1 MESEPHEV
9 PREGIPVGRGVFLG
23 AVAAGLAGIGLVPF
37 IRAPVEGAI
46 GDAASVLPSAVRS
59 LAPIGGWRIYSVA
72 SPMPTFDPATYELRI
87 GGLVQHPQTLRW
99 SDVSALPRARQTTT
113 FHCVTGWTVDNV
125 HWEGV
130 RGTTLIDLVKP
141 LPSARYVTLQSM
153 EEPYTDQITVQ
164 QLALPDVMLAHT
176 MNGKPLSRAHGSP
189 MRLIIP
195 EMYGYKNVKWVRE
208 LRFVSKLAP
217 GYWEQRGYDI
227 DAWVGHSNGL

>member
-23 AVAAGLAGIGLVPF
+23 AIAAGLAGIGLAPF

-59 LAPIGGWRIYSVA
+59 LAPVGGWRIYSVA

-87 GGLVQHPQTLRW
+87 DGLVQRPQTLRW

-125 HWEGV
+125 RWEGV

-141 LPSARYVTLQSM
+141 LPTARYVTLQSM
-153 EEPYTDQITVQ
+153 EEPYTDQVTVQ
-164 QLALPDVMLAHT
+164 QLALHDVMLAHT
-176 MNGKPLSRAHGSP
+176 MNGKPLSRAHGAP
-189 MRLIIP
+189 LRLIIP
-195 EMYGYKNVKWVRE
+195 EMYGYKNVKWVKE
-208 LRFVSKLAP
+208 LRFVSGLEP
-217 GYWEQRGYDI
+217 GFWEQRGYDI